1 MVTLDVEIETN
12 SDSEIG
18 ASDPNRPFAAL
29 AMAPRHQARWR
40 NLTIRSFPNEI
51 DLIEFRGSRDW
62 AYISRL

>member
-29 AMAPRHQARWR
+29 AMVSKTSHGGG
-40 NLTIRSFPNEI
+40 I
-51 DLIEFRGSRDW
+51 
-62 AYISRL
+62 